1 MFAQKAALVK
11 LLSDND
17 PDTVRLVKEQLASA
31 GEEALADLLDLDGLD
46 DERVSAHVSDII
58 HRIHHRSA
66 IEEFSLLCHFFGD
79 GVDLEQA
86 SLALARA
93 MDPQMRTQPCKHRLN
108 HWGSEALEKI
118 SGAVSSRD
126 RVVRLSAFLGGELGF
141 GGNADRYY
149 AEENSLLPRVVEMR
163 AGIPI
168 SLTLVY
174 MLVGTR
180 AAMKIEGI
188 NLPGH
193 FIARHAGVFFDPF
206 HGGRIL
212 GRRDI
217 EEILLRQ
224 GLEPSAGH
232 MQPASPRQIMLR
244 MLANLRYVYN
254 LGGDQEKFSL
264 VESWMKV
271 LQAGPPAG

>member
-31 GEEALADLLDLDGLD
+31 GEEALADLRDLDGLD
-46 DERVSAHVSDII
+46 DERVSSHVSDVI
-58 HRIHHRSA
+58 HRIHRRSA

-86 SLALARA
+86 CLGLARA
-93 MDPQMRTQPCKHRLN
+93 MEPGTDTQPCEHRLN
-108 HWGSEALEKI
+108 HWGCGALEKI

-126 RVVRLSAFLGGELGF
+126 RIVRLSAFLGGELGIC
-141 GGNADRYY
+141 GNTDRYY

-174 MLVGTR
+174 MMVGSR

-212 GRRDI
+212 GRRDV

-224 GLEPSAGH
+224 GLEPSERH
-232 MQPASPRQIMLR
+232 LQPASPRQIMLR
-244 MLANLRYVYN
+244 ILANLRYVYH
-254 LGGDQEKFSL
+254 LTGEHQKFTL
-264 VESWMKV
+264 VESWMQV
-271 LQAGPPAG
+271 LNAGPAAG